1 MKTRFWVL
9 TGLGVAAAATAA
21 FLATE
26 RGKKWRDSVAS
37 SLDEWRNNLTH
48 LAKNNGDG
56 LGETAKNLKSNASR
70 HLKNLPS

>member
-26 RGKKWRDSVAS
+26 RGKKWRGSVAS

-48 LAKNNGDG
+48 LAKSNLNQ
-56 LGETAKNLKSNASR
+56 AKVYSSYKISPWWLQGPNLDQ
-70 HLKNLPS
+70 

>member
-26 RGKKWRDSVAS
+26 RGKKWRGTVAD
-37 SLDEWRNNLTH
+37 SLDEWRNNLAH
-48 LAKNNGDG
+48 IAKSNGDA
-56 LGETAKNLKSNASR
+56 LGETAKHVKSNAQR